1 MPLNPKKPRSF
12 LLQLLFFLLFPCSF
26 GVISFLHYPSV
37 HSTLM
42 QNTGLALNPPKSAG
56 GLHGSW
62 QTWTRL
68 IVSLCVFC
76 GGSFRGPFAMQPLD
90 LCAVRPGPAG
100 GGDASHTEGR
110 VTGPISLWSWKGVA
124 GKRLVWTPDVDSQR
138 KMDERTTTWSKRD
151 EVWNEHEQWRMTSCL
166 SNPSQWLSY
175 SYYKPGQTESK
186 RWVLSACYLLLEWE

>member
-12 LLQLLFFLLFPCSF
+12 LLQLFFLLFPRSF

-42 QNTGLALNPPKSAG
+42 QNTGLALNPPESAG
-56 GLHGSW
+56 GLRGSW

-76 GGSFRGPFAMQPLD
+76 GGSFRGLFAMQPLD

-100 GGDASHTEGR
+100 GGCASHTEGR
-110 VTGPISLWSWKGVA
+110 VTGPISLWIWKGVA
-124 GKRLVWTPDVDSQR
+124 VYLVWTPDVDSQR
-138 KMDERTTTWSKRD
+138 KIDERTPTRS
-151 EVWNEHEQWRMTSCL
+151 EMNTSSDVCHHACPTL
-166 SNPSQWLSY
+166 HSGSVTAITNPDKL
-175 SYYKPGQTESK
+175 KANAGF
-186 RWVLSACYLLLEWE
+186 YLRVIFY